1 MITVEELAKLKL
13 IQTLMDEA
21 YTHYFENSDGYCK
34 SSEGAVTVGFGT
46 FFDRRDGDP
55 SGKYV
60 EIYSYVFGPNRL
72 NTYPSVDEALKAVT
86 GWHREEMNRDYSEE
100 NN

>member
-1 MITVEELAKLKL
+1 VITIDELAKLKK

-46 FFDRRDGDP
+46 FFDRRDGN
-55 SGKYV
+55 SSVEYV
-60 EIYSYVFGPNRL
+60 EIYSYVFGPDRT
-72 NTYPSVDEALKAVT
+72 NTYSSVDEALKAVT
-86 GWHREEMNRDYSEE
+86 GWHEEEMNRDYTEE
-100 NN
+100 NG